1 MQLHCHSF
9 LLLLIKLIDFSY
21 KTAFPPFYCI
31 ISPHPRK
38 LGTNRAVGTSRS
50 RYRAYRR
57 HRCRRYGVRE
67 GLLLI
72 QVVFT
77 KKGADEAK
85 RNRRW
90 CRWLLPTKEKP
101 LSYVGWAQYKG
112 IIWKGG
118 LGGIPLQCKIYFLFN
133 LATLYS
139 LRIIASIAIILIYT
153 RYYSKKV
160 QTLLL
165 K

>member
-38 LGTNRAVGTSRS
+38 LGTNRAVETSRS

-72 QVVFT
+72 QVVF
-77 KKGADEAK
+77 A
-85 RNRRW
+85 
-90 CRWLLPTKEKP
+90 
-101 LSYVGWAQYKG
+101 
-112 IIWKGG
+112 
-118 LGGIPLQCKIYFLFN
+118 
-133 LATLYS
+133 
-139 LRIIASIAIILIYT
+139 
-153 RYYSKKV
+153 KKV
-160 QTLLL
+160 QMKRCVTGDDADGCCPQRKSPCPTLVGRKTKALSG
-165 K
+165 KADSDGVHVDMFIQ

>member
-72 QVVFT
+72 QIVFT
-77 KKGADEAK
+77 KKVQMKRSVTEDDAVGCCPQMKSHCPTLVGRKTKALYEKAD
-85 RNRRW
+85 
-90 CRWLLPTKEKP
+90 
-101 LSYVGWAQYKG
+101 SDGVHVDMFIQ
-112 IIWKGG
+112 
-118 LGGIPLQCKIYFLFN
+118 
-133 LATLYS
+133 
-139 LRIIASIAIILIYT
+139 
-153 RYYSKKV
+153 
-160 QTLLL
+160 
-165 K
+165 

>member
-72 QVVFT
+72 QIVFT
-77 KKGADEAK
+77 KKVQMKRSATEDDADGCCPQRK
-85 RNRRW
+85 SHCPTLVGRN
-90 CRWLLPTKEKP
+90 TKA
-101 LSYVGWAQYKG
+101 LSGKAD
-112 IIWKGG
+112 
-118 LGGIPLQCKIYFLFN
+118 
-133 LATLYS
+133 
-139 LRIIASIAIILIYT
+139 
-153 RYYSKKV
+153 
-160 QTLLL
+160 
-165 K
+165 

>member
-9 LLLLIKLIDFSY
+9 LFLLIKLIDFSY
-21 KTAFPPFYCI
+21 KTAFPTFYCI

-57 HRCRRYGVRE
+57 HRCRQYGVRE

-72 QVVFT
+72 QVIFT

-85 RNRRW
+85 RNRR
-90 CRWLLPTKEKP
+90 
-101 LSYVGWAQYKG
+101 
-112 IIWKGG
+112 
-118 LGGIPLQCKIYFLFN
+118 
-133 LATLYS
+133 
-139 LRIIASIAIILIYT
+139 
-153 RYYSKKV
+153 
-160 QTLLL
+160 
-165 K
+165 

>member
-21 KTAFPPFYCI
+21 KTAFSTFYCI

-77 KKGADEAK
+77 KKVQMKRSVTGDEAVGCCPQRK
-85 RNRRW
+85 SP
-90 CRWLLPTKEKP
+90 CPTLVGRKTKV
-101 LSYVGWAQYKG
+101 LSIKADSDGVHVNMFIQ
-112 IIWKGG
+112 
-118 LGGIPLQCKIYFLFN
+118 
-133 LATLYS
+133 
-139 LRIIASIAIILIYT
+139 
-153 RYYSKKV
+153 
-160 QTLLL
+160 
-165 K
+165 

>member
-67 GLLLI
+67 RLRTIAILQICALLELVI
-72 QVVFT
+72 V
-77 KKGADEAK
+77 
-85 RNRRW
+85 
-90 CRWLLPTKEKP
+90 
-101 LSYVGWAQYKG
+101 
-112 IIWKGG
+112 
-118 LGGIPLQCKIYFLFN
+118 N
-133 LATLYS
+133 LAH
-139 LRIIASIAIILIYT
+139 IVVA
-153 RYYSKKV
+153 V
-160 QTLLL
+160 
-165 K
+165 

>member
-21 KTAFPPFYCI
+21 KTAFSPFYCI

-38 LGTNRAVGTSRS
+38 LGTNRAVETSRS
-50 RYRAYRR
+50 RYIGCRR

-77 KKGADEAK
+77 KKVQMKRSVTGDDADGCCPQRK
-85 RNRRW
+85 SPY
-90 CRWLLPTKEKP
+90 PTLVGRKTKA
-101 LSYVGWAQYKG
+101 LSGKAD
-112 IIWKGG
+112 
-118 LGGIPLQCKIYFLFN
+118 
-133 LATLYS
+133 
-139 LRIIASIAIILIYT
+139 
-153 RYYSKKV
+153 
-160 QTLLL
+160 
-165 K
+165 

>member
-21 KTAFPPFYCI
+21 KTAFSPFYCI

-77 KKGADEAK
+77 KKVQMK
-85 RNRRW
+85 RSVTGGETKAAAHKGTALVL
-90 CRWLLPTKEKP
+90 RWLGARQRLYLKRRIRME
-101 LSYVGWAQYKG
+101 S
-112 IIWKGG
+112 
-118 LGGIPLQCKIYFLFN
+118 
-133 LATLYS
+133 TLICS
-139 LRIIASIAIILIYT
+139 FSE
-153 RYYSKKV
+153 S
-160 QTLLL
+160 LL
-165 K
+165 KFNW

>member
-38 LGTNRAVGTSRS
+38 LGTNRAVETSRS
-50 RYRAYRR
+50 RYIGYRR

-77 KKGADEAK
+77 
-85 RNRRW
+85 R
-90 CRWLLPTKEKP
+90 
-101 LSYVGWAQYKG
+101 
-112 IIWKGG
+112 
-118 LGGIPLQCKIYFLFN
+118 
-133 LATLYS
+133 
-139 LRIIASIAIILIYT
+139 
-153 RYYSKKV
+153 KV
-160 QTLLL
+160 QMKRSVTGDDADGCCQQRKSPCPTLVGRKTKALSG
-165 K
+165 KADSDGVHVNMFIQ

>member
-21 KTAFPPFYCI
+21 KTAFSTFYCI

-50 RYRAYRR
+50 RYRGCRR

-67 GLLLI
+67 DLLLI

-90 CRWLLPTKEKP
+90 CRWLLPTKKKP
-101 LSYVGWAQYKG
+101 LFYFGWAQDKG
-112 IIWKGG
+112 FKT
-118 LGGIPLQCKIYFLFN
+118 LNNLFDWYTTKVA
-133 LATLYS
+133 LSFITTSIKLF
-139 LRIIASIAIILIYT
+139 RI
-153 RYYSKKV
+153 
-160 QTLLL
+160 
-165 K
+165 

>member
-57 HRCRRYGVRE
+57 HRSRRYGVR
-67 GLLLI
+67 GSLPPI

-77 KKGADEAK
+77 RKVQMKRSVTGDEADGCCPQRK
-85 RNRRW
+85 SP
-90 CRWLLPTKEKP
+90 CPTLVGRKTNA
-101 LSYVGWAQYKG
+101 LS
-112 IIWKGG
+112 I
-118 LGGIPLQCKIYFLFN
+118 
-133 LATLYS
+133 
-139 LRIIASIAIILIYT
+139 
-153 RYYSKKV
+153 KV
-160 QTLLL
+160 DSDGVHVDMFIQ
-165 K
+165 

>member
-38 LGTNRAVGTSRS
+38 LGTNRVGGTFRS

-57 HRCRRYGVRE
+57 HRCRRYGVR
-67 GLLLI
+67 GSLPPI

-77 KKGADEAK
+77 
-85 RNRRW
+85 
-90 CRWLLPTKEKP
+90 
-101 LSYVGWAQYKG
+101 Q
-112 IIWKGG
+112 
-118 LGGIPLQCKIYFLFN
+118 
-133 LATLYS
+133 
-139 LRIIASIAIILIYT
+139 
-153 RYYSKKV
+153 KV
-160 QTLLL
+160 QMKRSVTGDDADGCCPQRKSPCSTLVGRKTNALSI
-165 K
+165 KVDSDGVHVNMFIQ